1 MKNLFIASMCVMA
14 LVFASCQ
21 SKKAVVAHT
30 PNKTITTYDITFDLN
45 KAEIKPE
52 SMNEINRIKNL
63 MDENPELEYEVQGH
77 TDSTGSPEANQ
88 ALSEKRAQAI
98 VDKLVELGIS
108 PKRLS
113 AVGKGQ
119 YAPIADNSTEEG
131 RAKNRRVVFLVK

>member
-1 MKNLFIASMCVMA
+1 MKKLFIALICVTA

-21 SKKAVVAHT
+21 PKKAVVAHT

-45 KAEIKPE
+45 KADIKPE
-52 SMNEINRIKNL
+52 SMNEINRIKKL
-63 MDENPELEYEVQGH
+63 MDENPNLVYEVQGH
-77 TDSTGSPEANQ
+77 TDSTGSPESNQ

-108 PKRLS
+108 PNRLS

-131 RAKNRRVVFLVK
+131 RAKNRRVVFLAR